1 MQDFSNQYSQMA
13 IFKVG
18 DDVRQDILALQLMRL
33 FQNIFEQEGLEL
45 YLYTY
50 RVIATS
56 PGCGVIECVPNSR
69 SREDIGRNTEVGL
82 FDYFRHVYGKDDSIK
97 FQKAR
102 RNFVM
107 SMAAY
112 SIALFML
119 Q

>member
-18 DDVRQDILALQLMRL
+18 DDVRQVNQSNHFFSSSIICHFQDILALQLMRL

-56 PGCGVIECVPNSR
+56 PGV
-69 SREDIGRNTEVGL
+69 
-82 FDYFRHVYGKDDSIK
+82 SI
-97 FQKAR
+97 R
-102 RNFVM
+102 LI
-107 SMAAY
+107 Y
-112 SIALFML
+112 
-119 Q
+119 

>member
-1 MQDFSNQYSQMA
+1 LNFSAAKAPYRATFRVQTVGIDQVERCADPDYELMQDFSNQYSQMA

-56 PGCGVIECVPNSR
+56 PGVSNQLKNR
-69 SREDIGRNTEVGL
+69 
-82 FDYFRHVYGKDDSIK
+82 
-97 FQKAR
+97 FQM
-102 RNFVM
+102 NFVL
-107 SMAAY
+107 Y
-112 SIALFML
+112 
-119 Q
+119 